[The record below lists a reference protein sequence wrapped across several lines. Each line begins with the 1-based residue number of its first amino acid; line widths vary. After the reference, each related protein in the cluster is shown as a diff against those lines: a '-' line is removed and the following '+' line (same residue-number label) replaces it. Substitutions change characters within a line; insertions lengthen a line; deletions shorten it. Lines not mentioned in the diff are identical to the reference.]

1 MHTFIT
7 EAVIPK
13 YPFELD
19 AETGNTMFRINRN
32 DCVVNY
38 KKSDFLV
45 PHRKN
50 YYFMAFVKQGNNRH
64 WIDTIPYT
72 LKPNAFYFTIP
83 HQVHLKEVTEPFS
96 GISLSFTEDFLAM
109 DDSNSLKNL
118 PIIQNPDNGHE
129 LLLSNQDVIFID
141 DLLEKIFAENN
152 SKNEWQHNML
162 LAYMKVLLIYL
173 SRLYTEQFSHQ
184 EQSPG
189 RILLKKYLAKI
200 DEAYTSNHEV
210 ANYAD
215 MLNISPGHLSE
226 LIKEQSGKPAI
237 THIHERLIVEAKRLL
252 FHTDY
257 AVKEIAFHLGFE
269 DASYFNRFFKR
280 LTDTTPV
287 NFRTSI
293 REMYH

>member
-1 MHTFIT
+1 MDTFIT
-7 EAVIPK
+7 EAVLPN
-13 YPFELD
+13 YPFEPD
-19 AETGNTMFRINRN
+19 ADTGNTMFRINRN

-45 PHRKN
+45 PHRKS
-50 YYFMAFVKQGNNRH
+50 YYFMAFVKQGANRH
-64 WIDTIPYT
+64 WIDTTPYT
-72 LKPNAFYFTIP
+72 VKPNAFYFTIP
-83 HQVHLKEVTEPFS
+83 HQVHLKEVSEPFS

-109 DDSNSLKNL
+109 DESNSLKNL
-118 PIIQNPDNGHE
+118 PVIQNPDNGHE
-129 LLLSNQDVIFID
+129 LLLTDKDVIFID
-141 DLLEKIFAENN
+141 DLLEKIFVEYHN
-152 SKNEWQHNML
+152 KNEWQHNML
-162 LAYMKVLLIYL
+162 VAYMKVLLIYL
-173 SRLYTEQFSHQ
+173 SRLYTEQFSHK

-200 DEAYTSNHEV
+200 DEAYNNNHEV
-210 ANYAD
+210 ADYAD

-287 NFRTSI
+287 SFRTSI